1 MVVMEADGKKTM
13 RTATTTGVLD
23 YGSATDVWQVFIYY
37 YYYFIFIINLK

>member
-23 YGSATDVWQVFIYY
+23 YGSATDVWQVFTLLLLI
-37 YYYFIFIINLK
+37 FFIINLK